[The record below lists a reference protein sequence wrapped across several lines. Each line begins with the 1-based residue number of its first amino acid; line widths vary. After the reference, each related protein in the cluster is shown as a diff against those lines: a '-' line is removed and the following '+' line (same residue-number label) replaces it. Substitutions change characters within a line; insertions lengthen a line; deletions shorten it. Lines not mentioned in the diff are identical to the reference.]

1 MVTCLCLGAVA
12 VTNSVTARISTS
24 LACRSS
30 QDDTYAMAMDL
41 NSIPDELRPFIEEK
55 LAAGRSLD
63 EIVCDALRLL
73 RFNEDFLGDHMEEID
88 RQIAEGVAAEE
99 RGELVDGDVA
109 MAEIRAELDSRRSG
123 G

>member
-1 MVTCLCLGAVA
+1 M
-12 VTNSVTARISTS
+12 R
-24 LACRSS
+24 
-30 QDDTYAMAMDL
+30 DDTLAMAMDL
-41 NSIPDELRPFIEEK
+41 NSIPAELRPFIEEK

-88 RQIAEGVAAEE
+88 RQIAEGIAAEE
-99 RGELVDGDVA
+99 RGELVDGDAA

-123 G
+123 E